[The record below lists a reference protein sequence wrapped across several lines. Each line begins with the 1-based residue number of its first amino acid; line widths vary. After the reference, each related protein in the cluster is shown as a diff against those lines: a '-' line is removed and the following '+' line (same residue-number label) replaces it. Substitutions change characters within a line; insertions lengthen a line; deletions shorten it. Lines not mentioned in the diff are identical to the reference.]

1 MLVIRI
7 AVSEWGA
14 APAGPNRGRRAGEYN
29 NIISGQGYPPS
40 GPSLERV
47 CHGRSDGAP
56 LQTHPHPSLYII
68 YIIYNI

>member
-1 MLVIRI
+1 MARPSEGEELMLVIRI

-14 APAGPNRGRRAGEYN
+14 APAGPNRGRRA
-29 NIISGQGYPPS
+29 GQGYPPS

-56 LQTHPHPSLYII
+56 LQTHPHLPLSI
-68 YIIYNI
+68 